1 METIMKQLIK
11 SRLPRLVVLQTLTL
25 VFLVASYTVYAGEPA
40 TKPIFLM
47 KRVQPIMMLNM
58 SRDHQLFFKLYDDYS
73 DIDIVQR
80 PETVDKPY
88 TTAEKATIGPD
99 TTYKSSIDYFGYFD
113 SNRCYT
119 YASGVFSPSATA
131 SKTCSNAW
139 SGNFLNWAT
148 MTRIDAIRKILYGGY
163 RSTDTA
169 TATVLERAYIPPDTH
184 AFAKFY
190 DGADL
195 GQLVP
200 TAVYNA
206 GGITMCNVS
215 DTTTKNANS
224 TGFSQNDGSPPLM
237 KVAKGNYAL
246 WANNERWQCK
256 WLGQKPTST
265 QFPGNSNNTAI
276 SGLDSIS
283 TNPAK
288 PDPASNSEFIVRI
301 ESCVKDKV
309 GADEDCKLYSDNATT
324 PKTVFKPIGLLQKWG
339 ESDQIK
345 FGLVTGSYA
354 KSKSGG
360 VLRKNAGSIK
370 DEINP
375 TTGQILVPAADA
387 TTNTIITTINK
398 FKIFG
403 YDLTNG
409 LYSLE
414 SSTGDWYGP
423 PNVTPGTIDSDD
435 CNWFGGAN
443 GHSNAPVR
451 RAKFDNG
458 RCSNWGNPQA
468 EIYLESLR
476 YLAGQ
481 TNPSDAYKVTDVVG
495 VVDASD
501 TDRLPGLLTA
511 TWVDPINEG
520 NEGNYCAPLN
530 VLQFNASVISYD
542 ADDLIRKSGETYGGV
557 RDIGLADQTAIDA
570 IMNLI
575 AGSDAE
581 GITGKSY
588 FMGEDGV
595 ATSSNKDIFQV
606 CTAKT
611 VTDFAKVRGICSEAP
626 RLEGSYFLAALAYHA
641 HSTGVKAKREKVKT
655 FGVAMAPAVPSI
667 TVRTG
672 IDDKTLTIM
681 PACRNK
687 SSYSYAAGKTV
698 APDLESNC
706 AIVDFKIV
714 SQTATD
720 GKLYVSW
727 EDSEQGG
734 DFDQDMWGIIEYS
747 INKVAKTVTV
757 STRVAAQS
765 TGDQMGFGYVIGG
778 TTNDGFK
785 VHSGIND
792 YEHPGS
798 HCTGPNTCTCNTG
811 NTTGACQ
818 ADQTVEPNGIADKI
832 PKTYTLLDS
841 STPASSAEKLKDP
854 LYYAAKW
861 GGYAKTAG
869 DIPTADEL
877 KAIAAS
883 KPDNYFYATDPRAL
897 KESLNSAFS
906 GAVRSSGTA
915 ATVAANSTQLNE
927 KTYIYQARFS
937 SSDWSGQVLARK
949 LNTTGIVDKDADAL
963 WTTDTTLTRTSTRK
977 IYTYDGDATS
987 RATVQ
992 LTTANWAA
1000 SLPSLKSAL
1009 RVSPEND
1016 DVSATKRFNWILGA
1030 DTDETGKA
1038 NGILRARTNLLG
1050 DVVNSDPAYAG
1061 LANMKYDRLPQATT
1075 AEKASYGAITY
1086 AQHVKDK
1093 SDRKSALFV
1102 GSNDGMLHA
1111 FDVTNGA
1118 ELFAYIPRGVY
1129 AKLAEVSKPSYD
1141 HQFLVDGPVFVG
1153 DAYITVGGVKKWRT
1167 VVTGTLG
1174 AGGKGAYAL
1183 DVTDTLKDGTDP
1195 RVIFDVTNDKDN
1207 IAACKL
1213 GGLANCDDLGYATS
1227 RVVVVPVANGTWQ
1240 AIFGN
1245 GTHSTSGVSKLI
1257 SINLDNPASVSV
1269 IDTQAKCATASS
1281 YPCTALL
1288 DNGLAE
1294 PALLPNANGIVTH
1307 AYAGDILGNLWKF
1320 QLSDNSIP
1328 FQSVGIPK
1336 PLINLIDAGGNPQPI
1351 TSPPTLGYNSL
1362 KKVLSGADSVM
1373 VYVGTG
1379 KYSEVGD
1386 ITSTYVQS
1394 MYAIADADNAITLT
1408 TTNREE
1414 KLHKKLIATSS
1425 SASVRTITGDKTPES
1440 TKVPAVDWTSA
1451 DAKDGWF
1458 LDLVQ
1463 GTDKKGERVI
1473 SKPLLMF
1480 DRLIFPTFIPSNNP
1494 CDYGGKSWLM
1504 ELTGVGDKFIG
1515 HDILGNK
1522 ANRTL
1527 DSAMVSSITAISAGE
1542 KIVFIGTGLDRGP
1555 NNVKDDIFTKE
1566 GSSVPGIRGRMSWRQ
1581 TK

>member
-1 METIMKQLIK
+1 MKQFIK
-11 SRLPRLVVLQTLTL
+11 SLLPRLVVVKTLAF
-25 VFLVASYTVYAGEPA
+25 VFFAASYAVHAGEPA

-73 DIDIVQR
+73 DIDMVKR
-80 PETVDKPY
+80 PATAELPH
-88 TTAEKATIGPD
+88 TTAELATIGPD

-119 YASGVFSPSATA
+119 HDGAKFSPSATA

-148 MTRIDAIRKILYGGY
+148 MTRIDAIRKILYGGF
-163 RSTDTA
+163 RSTDSA
-169 TATVLERAYIPPDTH
+169 TQTILERAYLPPDTH
-184 AFAKFY
+184 AFAKY
-190 DGADL
+190 YNATTAEINK
-195 GQLVP
+195 LVP
-200 TAVYNA
+200 TAVYSA
-206 GGITMCNVS
+206 TDTGGITICNVS
-215 DTTTKNANS
+215 DTTTNNS
-224 TGFSQNDGSPPLM
+224 NNSGFSQNDTSPPLM
-237 KVAKGNYAL
+237 KVIKGNYAL

-256 WLGQKPTST
+256 WSGQKSAS
-265 QFPGNSNNTAI
+265 NSNNSTI
-276 SGLDSIS
+276 SGLTANGS
-283 TNPAK
+283 NPAK
-288 PDPASNSEFIVRI
+288 PSSNGEFIVRV
-301 ESCVKDKV
+301 ESCVKTKV

-324 PKTVFKPIGLLQKWG
+324 PATVFKPIGLLQKWG

-345 FGLVTGSYA
+345 FGLMTGSYA

-360 VLRKNAGSIK
+360 VLRKNASSIK

-375 TTGQILVPAADA
+375 ATGQILVPATNA

-403 YDLTNG
+403 YDLDAG
-409 LYSLE
+409 LYSLG

-423 PNVTPGTIDSDD
+423 PNESTSSDN
-435 CNWFGGAN
+435 CNWFGGVN
-443 GHSNAPVR
+443 GHANTPVR

-476 YLAGQ
+476 YLAGKASP
-481 TNPSDAYKVTDVVG
+481 TSTRYRASDAY
-495 VVDASD
+495 DASD
-501 TDRLPGLLTA
+501 TARLPGLLTA
-511 TWVDPINEG
+511 TWVDPIDESDS
-520 NEGNYCAPLN
+520 GNYCSPLN

-542 ADDLIRKSGETYGGV
+542 ADNLIRKSTETYGLAE
-557 RDIGLADQTAIDA
+557 DIGLANQAAIDEVTNA
-570 IMNLI
+570 I
-575 AGSDAE
+575 AGAE
-581 GITGKSY
+581 GITGKNY
-588 FMGEDGV
+588 FVGEDGV
-595 ATSSNKDIFQV
+595 ATAANTDRFQI

-611 VTDFAKVRGICSEAP
+611 VTNFSKVRGICSEAP
-626 RLEGSYFLAALAYHA
+626 RLEGSYFLAGLAYHA
-641 HSTGVKAKREKVKT
+641 HSTGIKAKREKVKT
-655 FGVAMAPAVPSI
+655 FGVSMAPAVPSI

-672 IDDKTLTIM
+672 IGEKTLTIM

-687 SSYSYAAGKTV
+687 STYSYAAGKNV

-714 SQTATD
+714 SQTATS

-734 DFDQDMWGIIEYS
+734 DFDQDMWGTIEYS
-747 INKVAKTVTV
+747 INTSTEKVTV
-757 STRVAAQS
+757 STQVAAQS
-765 TGDQMGFGYVIGG
+765 TGDKMGFGYIISG
-778 TTNDGFK
+778 TSDDGFK
-785 VHSGIND
+785 VHSGING
-792 YEHPGS
+792 YIQG
-798 HCTGPNTCTCNTG
+798 TGMYCDTATKCTCLAPSSSS
-811 NTTGACQ
+811 GACTN
-818 ADQTVEPNGIADKI
+818 AS
-832 PKTYTLLDS
+832 KTAQPYTLGG
-841 STPASSAEKLKDP
+841 SSADKLKDP

-861 GGYAKTAG
+861 GGYAKTVG
-869 DIPTADEL
+869 DTPTALEL
-877 KAIAAS
+877 DAIAKS
-883 KPDNYFYATDPRAL
+883 TPDNYFYATDPRAL
-897 KESLNSAFS
+897 KENLNSAFS
-906 GAVRSSGTA
+906 GAVKSSGTA

-927 KTYIYQARFS
+927 KTYIYQARFN

-977 IYTYDGDATS
+977 IYTFDGAAAS

-992 LTTANWAA
+992 LTTANWAS

-1009 RVSPEND
+1009 TVSPEAD
-1016 DVSATKRFNWILGA
+1016 SVSAQKRFNWILGA

-1061 LANMKYDRLPQATT
+1061 LANMKYDRLPQATN
-1075 AEKASYGAITY
+1075 AEKTSYGASAY

-1093 SDRKSALFV
+1093 SGRKAALFV

-1153 DAYITVGGVKKWRT
+1153 DAYITVDSVKKWRT

-1183 DVTDTLKDGTDP
+1183 DVTDTLKDGSAP

-1213 GGLANCDDLGYATS
+1213 GGLTHCNDLGYAYG
-1227 RVVVVPVANGTWQ
+1227 RAVVVPTANGTWQ

-1245 GTHSTSGVSKLI
+1245 GTNSTDGYSKLI

-1269 IDTQAKCATASS
+1269 INTQAKCATASS

-1294 PALLPNANGIVTH
+1294 PALLPDANGIVTH

-1328 FQSVGIPK
+1328 YTYTSTTTPA
-1336 PLINLIDAGGNPQPI
+1336 PLISFIDAEGNPQPV

-1379 KYSEVGD
+1379 KYTEAGD

-1394 MYAIADADNAITLT
+1394 MYAIADTNSAITLT
-1408 TTNREE
+1408 TGNRETI
-1414 KLHKKLIATSS
+1414 LHKKLIATTST
-1425 SASVRTITGDKTPES
+1425 ATERTITGDKTPES
-1440 TKVPAVDWTSA
+1440 TGVLTVDWTDT

-1522 ANRTL
+1522 ANRIL
-1527 DSAMVSSITAISAGE
+1527 DSAMVSTITAIPSGE
-1542 KIVFIGTGLDRGP
+1542 KIVFIGTGLDRGQ
-1555 NNVKDDIFTKE
+1555 NNTKDDIFTKE
-1566 GSSVPGIRGRMSWRQ
+1566 GKSVPGVRGRMSWRQ
-1581 TK
+1581 IK